1 MSNASQMDDES
12 WNTFWYGIGAVVLVG
27 PIVLWQRFIG
37 LLVEHRVLVDSSRDP
52 LLVIPQADGA
62 GLDTRRVV
70 LLAGLLVGAAVI
82 AWLSVRSRAARMEQG
97 R

>member
-1 MSNASQMDDES
+1 MSNANQMDDES

-37 LLVEHRVLVDSSRDP
+37 LLVEHQVFVDSSRDP

-62 GLDTRRVV
+62 GLDTQRVV
-70 LLAGLLVGAAVI
+70 LLAGLLVGAAVF
-82 AWLSVRSRAARMEQG
+82 AWLSVRSRAARMEQN